1 MALATAPGHS
11 IPVLNLSQTVKLNLQ
26 NQHLW
31 TDLTPHTSPTLPR
44 PLLSGV
50 PPAPIYTDPDTDPD
64 APKTEEEMRQVEW
77 VLPLDLRE
85 TLSVKTMSEV
95 FDSLE
100 SKQWGRK
107 KGGLVDGN
115 DGKVREEGE
124 WRGKRVFLGIV
135 SEDSAVVYYLIHEG
149 VVKPRQN

>member
-1 MALATAPGHS
+1 
-11 IPVLNLSQTVKLNLQ
+11 
-26 NQHLW
+26 
-31 TDLTPHTSPTLPR
+31 
-44 PLLSGV
+44 
-50 PPAPIYTDPDTDPD
+50 
-64 APKTEEEMRQVEW
+64 MRQVEW

>member
-1 MALATAPGHS
+1 M
-11 IPVLNLSQTVKLNLQ
+11 
-26 NQHLW
+26 
-31 TDLTPHTSPTLPR
+31 
-44 PLLSGV
+44 
-50 PPAPIYTDPDTDPD
+50 
-64 APKTEEEMRQVEW
+64 EW

-100 SKQWGRK
+100 PRQWGKK
-107 KGGLVDGN
+107 KGRLAAGGD
-115 DGKVREEGE
+115 GE

-135 SEDSAVVYYLIHEG
+135 SEDSAVVYYLVHEG